1 MELQQLLALGGLLG
15 SALMAGTFFAFST
28 FIMPA
33 LGQLPPAEGM
43 RAMQRIN
50 VTVFH
55 PLFMGTFIGTAFL
68 SVATLALPWLTDAP
82 RTPWSWVGPALYL
95 IGVFGITAAGNVPL
109 NDRLK
114 GEDADQDAG
123 LAVWAGYQMPWTRWN
138 HLRTLASLATMVA
151 FGWNASA

>member
-33 LGQLPPAEGM
+33 LGQLAPAEGM

-55 PLFMGTFIGTAFL
+55 PLFMGTFFGTAL
-68 SVATLALPWLTDAP
+68 VSVAALALPWLTDAP
-82 RTPWSWVGPALYL
+82 RSTWSWVAPVVYL
-95 IGVFGITAAGNVPL
+95 VGVFGVTAAGNVPL

-114 GEDADQDAG
+114 GASAAQDAG
-123 LAVWAGYQMPWTRWN
+123 LALWAEYQVPWTRWN
-138 HLRTLASLATMVA
+138 HLRTLASLAAMLA
-151 FGWNASA
+151 FGITAT

>member
-55 PLFMGTFIGTAFL
+55 PLFMGTFVGTAL
-68 SVATLALPWLTDAP
+68 VSLATLAHPWLAEASYP
-82 RTPWSWVGPALYL
+82 EWSWMGPAFYL
-95 IGVFGITAAGNVPL
+95 IGVFGVTAAGNVPL
-109 NDRLK
+109 NERLAK
-114 GEDADQDAG
+114 SNPMDDDG
-123 LAVWAGYQMPWTRWN
+123 LDVWIRYTLPWTRWN
-138 HLRTLASLATMVA
+138 HLRTLASLAALIA
-151 FGWNASA
+151 FGLNACT